1 MPQQLIVDRPTLD
14 FCLSRPHDCL
24 PVFLGIERNGSQP
37 LSYILQKQ
45 HRLGCTGSMPAR
57 KTSQC
62 GINFNKAV
70 SRADGLLLVHPRKQ
84 GEASF
89 MVRVVVNEDGH
100 QNRGVKK
107 VPHFGLPRKV
117 CSRSRRICRTVFSTT
132 SAESGAPVCITQTP
146 CFLYMRPFPRTG
158 RRITRSSELSTSNES
173 PGLNCN
179 SSRTGLG
186 RTIRPALS
194 IVNVVTIMAFYHTKW
209 YSFAANSAFHRRQ
222 QVIRQQLLGL
232 LVHPLGVVVRAGDDG
247 HHIQIWKP
255 HHLVPAIARHEVSGM
270 RVLSRLEALQPP
282 QITIESLSVD
292 ADMRLRRSFHPIF
305 GHNALPVPDAI
316 IQIQL
321 SEL

>member
-1 MPQQLIVDRPTLD
+1 
-14 FCLSRPHDCL
+14 
-24 PVFLGIERNGSQP
+24 
-37 LSYILQKQ
+37 
-45 HRLGCTGSMPAR
+45 
-57 KTSQC
+57 
-62 GINFNKAV
+62 
-70 SRADGLLLVHPRKQ
+70 
-84 GEASF
+84 

-173 PGLNCN
+173 PGPNCN

-194 IVNVVTIMAFYHTKW
+194 IVSVVTIMAFYHTNWHVRDPPHKLPL
-209 YSFAANSAFHRRQ
+209 HCRQ
-222 QVIRQQLLGL
+222 HIIRQQLLGL
-232 LVHPLGVVVRAGDDG
+232 LMHSFGVVVRAGDDD
-247 HHIQIWKP
+247 HHIQIWKH
-255 HHLVPAIARHEVSGM
+255 HHLVSAIARHEVSGI

-292 ADMRLRRSFHPIF
+292 ADMRLRRNLHPIF
-305 GHNALPVPDAI
+305 RHNALPVPDAI